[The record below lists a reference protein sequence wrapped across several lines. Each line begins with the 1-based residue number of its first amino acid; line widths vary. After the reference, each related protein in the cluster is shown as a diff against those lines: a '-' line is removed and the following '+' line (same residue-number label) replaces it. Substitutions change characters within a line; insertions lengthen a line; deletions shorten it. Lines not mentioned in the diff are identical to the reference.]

1 VAALPLFATFTGL
14 TSRFSGRTRG
24 HVFEQRQSP
33 STAGSP
39 LNARSLELSKINAM
53 LRFWFV
59 IFAVLAHTVG
69 CSHQPRT
76 GPEPAMS
83 EEDRVFLDLLTAYSA
98 EPSEL
103 VRIVSDST
111 EGPIQHPRDS
121 TGLGAFEELAERLPH
136 GLVSSFLERRN
147 DRVPLS
153 SEVVARLP
161 SGILMRSSIAGELN
175 ENPEDGIFH
184 LPDGRG
190 AAMSIFSRVGFDASG
205 ERALVHEAWVCGPR
219 CGGTSL
225 ILLEKGAGGRWHIVE
240 RKRGWV
246 F

>member
-1 VAALPLFATFTGL
+1 VDEPAAIILAEAEFPRRGSATERLPL
-14 TSRFSGRTRG
+14 
-24 HVFEQRQSP
+24 E
-33 STAGSP
+33 P
-39 LNARSLELSKINAM
+39 LRINDM
-53 LRFWFV
+53 LRCPFF
-59 IFAVLAHTVG
+59 IFAVLAYTVG
-69 CSHQPRT
+69 CSHQQRT
-76 GPEPAMS
+76 GPEPGMS

-98 EPSEL
+98 QPSDL

-136 GLVSSFLERRN
+136 GLVSSFLERSK

-153 SEVVARLP
+153 SDVVARLP

-175 ENPEDGIFH
+175 ENPEDGIFQ

-190 AAMSIFSRVGFDASG
+190 AGMRIFSRVGFDASG
-205 ERALVHEAWVCGPR
+205 ERALVHETYVCGPR
-219 CGGTSL
+219 CGGTTL
-225 ILLEKGAGGRWHIVE
+225 ILLEKGAGGRWQVVE